1 MLKLMFMPVRLIGG
15 MVAGVLATKVFERIW
30 SMIDKQGAPDPEHRE
45 IPLAKL
51 LAALVLEG
59 AIFRAV
65 RGLVDHGSRV
75 AFSRVT
81 GRWPG
86 DERPEPEGT

>member
-15 MVAGVLATKVFERIW
+15 TVAGVLAAKVFERIW
-30 SMIDKQGAPDPEHRE
+30 RLIDNEDAPDPEYRE
-45 IPLAKL
+45 IPLPKL
-51 LAALVLEG
+51 LTALLLEG
-59 AIFRAV
+59 AIFRVV

-86 DERPEPEGT
+86 DERPPPEES

>member
-1 MLKLMFMPVRLIGG
+1 MTKLMFMPVRLIGG
-15 MVAGVLATKVFERIW
+15 MLAGVLAARVFERIW
-30 SMIDKQGAPDPEHRE
+30 AIIDNEGAPDPGHRE
-45 IPLAKL
+45 IPLPKL

-86 DERPEPEGT
+86 DERPEPEVN

>member
-1 MLKLMFMPVRLIGG
+1 MLKLMFMPVRVIGG

-30 SMIDKQGAPDPEHRE
+30 SVIDKGGAPDPEHRE
-45 IPLAKL
+45 IPLPKL

-86 DERPEPEGT
+86 EERPEAEGS

>member
-15 MVAGVLATKVFERIW
+15 MVAGVLATKVFERVW
-30 SMIDKQGAPDPEHRE
+30 GAIDKEGAPDPEHRE
-45 IPLAKL
+45 IRLPKL
-51 LAALVLEG
+51 LAALALEG

-65 RGLVDHGSRV
+65 RGLIDHGSRV
-75 AFSRVT
+75 AFSRAT

-86 DERPEPEGT
+86 DERPEPEAG